1 MELWRSG
8 GMWLVELTISLY
20 TTFLGQLS
28 VGEEFLC
35 EWWSN
40 PISSWVRFE
49 IILSWVPYTFQGWM
63 LINSL
68 KLEGPNCAQYVSF
81 QTWLPLRQTGW
92 LSPSTLRGPGGK
104 SILGFPS
111 KVSNRLRPQVV
122 MAVRDPLPGL
132 QSNKAT
138 YLGKTVRLWPENLD
152 FYYLLPGRHLM
163 IQTFVGFVRPNV
175 EECAAERHNNCSCI
189 EDRGM
194 DV

>member
-1 MELWRSG
+1 
-8 GMWLVELTISLY
+8 
-20 TTFLGQLS
+20 
-28 VGEEFLC
+28 
-35 EWWSN
+35 
-40 PISSWVRFE
+40 
-49 IILSWVPYTFQGWM
+49 
-63 LINSL
+63 
-68 KLEGPNCAQYVSF
+68 
-81 QTWLPLRQTGW
+81 
-92 LSPSTLRGPGGK
+92 
-104 SILGFPS
+104 
-111 KVSNRLRPQVV
+111 

-175 EECAAERHNNCSCI
+175 EECAAEWHNNCSCI